1 MEPLHPVLHPLVTE
15 AHQLLHGEAGQ
26 GGEEQVE
33 AQDGGQDCHVGCVGK
48 GKRGQGGPLLLPNI
62 GVNSEYS
69 KFTLY
74 GDQELGNGMKES
86 VVLFWAELREGTR

>member
-33 AQDGGQDCHVGCVGK
+33 AQDSGQACQRAVGEEAGGA
-48 GKRGQGGPLLLPNI
+48 RGPGGSRGRAGRVAGALCCCCCLLLPDI
-62 GVNSEYS
+62 RM
-69 KFTLY
+69 LAL
-74 GDQELGNGMKES
+74 DDIM
-86 VVLFWAELREGTR
+86 